1 MGADYYEFYLVPK
14 QNQVAGIP
22 AIGVGANS
30 VIENAIVDKNTRIG
44 ENVVISNSQNI
55 VDSEDNEIC
64 VIRDGI
70 PVVVKE
76 AVIPNGWKL

>member
-1 MGADYYEFYLVPK
+1 MGADFYESESAPK
-14 QNQVAGIP
+14 QNQASGIP

-30 VIENAIVDKNTRIG
+30 LIEGAIIDKNTRIG
-44 ENVVISNSQNI
+44 KNVVISNRKNI
-55 VDSEDNEIC
+55 ENGEDHESC

-76 AVIPNGWKL
+76 AVIADGWML